1 MSKTTKSNPRD
12 VSTIVTHL
20 RVIDGGLLATDAG
33 GAEEANR
40 SGIECYDAALAAR
53 VEQAEAHARAAVQLV
68 APAIAIGNTSRVD
81 LMRMIA
87 TADVAD
93 AVHTHSVFSEAVT
106 AMGAMFE
113 LLRTAELRLR
123 VAINTLARDNF
134 EPGRQR

>member
-1 MSKTTKSNPRD
+1 MSKSTKSNPRD
-12 VSTIVTHL
+12 GSTIVTHL
-20 RVIDGGLLATDAG
+20 RVIDGGLLAANTDG
-33 GAEEANR
+33 EEANR
-40 SGIECYDAALAAR
+40 SGIERHDAALAAR
-53 VEQAEAHARAAVQLV
+53 VEQAEAHARVAVQLV

-134 EPGRQR
+134 EPGHQ